1 MFLFDGYGFT
11 GLKAFTIQEDRK
23 IINKI
28 LQGVEKFN
36 KKDNILT
43 LISLKF
49 SINAY
54 QNLSHAEILELSS
67 IAADFF
73 HLISEFEKVKNIKN
87 KVTFYLVDDQLQ
99 ESTSDTCGM
108 FRLYFY
114 KNLFDPLHNSNIVN
128 DHQLTKD
135 TVLKLLNELF
145 SLNGQENEVRV
156 ERCRT

>member
-1 MFLFDGYGFT
+1 M
-11 GLKAFTIQEDRK
+11 
-23 IINKI
+23 
-28 LQGVEKFN
+28 
-36 KKDNILT
+36 
-43 LISLKF
+43 KF
-49 SINAY
+49 SISAY

-73 HLISEFEKVKNIKN
+73 HLISEFEKVKNIEN
-87 KVTFYLVDDQLQ
+87 KVRFYLVDDQLQ
-99 ESTSDTCGM
+99 ELTSDTCGM
-108 FRLYFY
+108 FRLYFC

-156 ERCRT
+156 ERFAAEHSIM